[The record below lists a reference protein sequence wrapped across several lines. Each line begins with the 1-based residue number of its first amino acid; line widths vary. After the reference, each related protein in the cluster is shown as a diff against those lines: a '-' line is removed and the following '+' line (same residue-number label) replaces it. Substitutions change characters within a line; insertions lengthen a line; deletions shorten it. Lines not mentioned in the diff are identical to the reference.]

1 MLNIKLKEESAPAP
15 PAWVVS
21 QDGTLWTLTLEDGLE
36 LLAVEGCFAAQLRNH
51 SSGQTF
57 QLHASQGHIDV
68 PGAIEAAER
77 WLLDWTHKLSNT
89 VQILRHYRA
98 SYAAHADRAV
108 KQALEGR
115 DDTRGG
121 R

>member
-21 QDGTLWTLTLEDGLE
+21 QDGTLWTLTLEDG
-36 LLAVEGCFAAQLRNH
+36 FALVVAGGSFVAQLRNR
-51 SSGQTF
+51 SGQTF
-57 QLHASQGHIDV
+57 LLHASEGHVDV

-98 SYAAHADRAV
+98 SYAAHADRVV
-108 KQALEGR
+108 KQVLDGR

>member
-1 MLNIKLKEESAPAP
+1 MLNIKIKEESQPKLP
-15 PAWVVS
+15 EWVAS
-21 QDGTLWTLTLEDGLE
+21 QEGALWTLKLDDGLE
-36 LLAVEGCFAAQLRNH
+36 LVASDGGAFAALLRDRTNHTFWLH
-51 SSGQTF
+51 SSE
-57 QLHASQGHIDV
+57 GHGDAA
-68 PGAIEAAER
+68 GARDAAER
-77 WLLDWTHKLSNT
+77 WLLDWTHKVSNT

-98 SYAAHADRAV
+98 SYAAHADRVV